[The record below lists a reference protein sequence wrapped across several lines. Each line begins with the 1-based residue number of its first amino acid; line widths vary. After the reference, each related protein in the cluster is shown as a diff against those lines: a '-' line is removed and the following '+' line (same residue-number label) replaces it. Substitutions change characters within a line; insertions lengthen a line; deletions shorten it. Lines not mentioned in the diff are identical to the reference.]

1 MRCLYCGHGDQRVL
15 DSRPTPDGETIR
27 RRRECPN
34 CNRRFTT
41 TERAEMPRIF
51 VVKRNGGR
59 QEFSREKVLTSM
71 VLAAGKRPVS
81 LERLEI
87 AADKIERDL
96 LGLLTD
102 EVTTVEVGRRVMA
115 ELSVIDTVAYV
126 RFASV
131 YQEFETVSDFTALV
145 ERVQREEV
153 NARYSHL
160 QDALL

>member
-1 MRCLYCGHGDQRVL
+1 
-15 DSRPTPDGETIR
+15 
-27 RRRECPN
+27 
-34 CNRRFTT
+34 
-41 TERAEMPRIF
+41 MPRLF

-59 QEFSREKVLTSM
+59 QEFSREKVLSSM
-71 VLAAGKRPVS
+71 VLAAGKRPVP

-96 LGLLTD
+96 LGLLSD
-102 EVTTVEVGRRVMA
+102 EVTTVEIGRRVMA

-153 NARYSHL
+153 NARFAHL